1 MRLGG
6 SQMIPVNVRIIAA
19 ANKDMQAAVK
29 DGSFRQ
35 DLLYR
40 IDVLRLELPPLR
52 KREQDLLELTECYI
66 NLERQKTG
74 CILKDLDEHAQ
85 RWILQQPWE
94 GNVRE
99 LRNFCERLCVLC
111 ENGTATME
119 DISIA
124 SGTNATSAPISATK
138 TSCAKSDEAEEI
150 ISALREHNGSRKET
164 AAALHIDTSTLWR
177 KMKKYDITS

>member
-1 MRLGG
+1 MALCF
-6 SQMIPVNVRIIAA
+6 SMKSEIWLSI
-19 ANKDMQAAVK
+19 
-29 DGSFRQ
+29 FRQ
-35 DLLYR
+35 DFCESFRNGKSYR

-124 SGTNATSAPISATK
+124 SATK

-177 KMKKYDITS
+177 KMKKYGITS